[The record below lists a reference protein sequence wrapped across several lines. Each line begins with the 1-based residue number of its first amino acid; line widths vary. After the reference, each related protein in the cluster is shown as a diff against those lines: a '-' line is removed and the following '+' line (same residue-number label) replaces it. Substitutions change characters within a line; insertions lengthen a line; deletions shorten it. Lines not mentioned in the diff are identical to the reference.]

1 MIIVDTSV
9 WIDYF
14 NGKDTDETAF
24 LDTSLGKQEIA
35 IGDLIALE
43 ILRGFRLDKDY
54 NTAKKYLANLQN
66 YSMLSPTFA
75 LKAADNYRKLRKKG
89 ITIRKTADIIIAT
102 FCIEQKLP
110 LLYTDRDFI
119 PFSDHLNLRTVS
131 SKSPNA
137 AISPGN

>member
-14 NGKDTDETAF
+14 NGIDTDETDI
-24 LDTSLGKQEIA
+24 LDGSLGKQEVA
-35 IGDLIALE
+35 IGDLILLE

-54 NTAKKYLANLQN
+54 NIAKKYLANIQQ
-66 YSMLSPTFA
+66 YSMLNPALA
-75 LKAADNYRKLRKKG
+75 LKAANNYRKLRKKG

-102 FCIEQKLP
+102 FCIQKKFP

-119 PFSDHLNLRTVS
+119 PFSNHLKLQPVS
-131 SKSPNA
+131 SKT
-137 AISPGN
+137 

>member
-14 NGKDTDETAF
+14 NGNTTDETSI
-24 LDTSLGKQEIA
+24 LDATLGKQQVA

-43 ILRGFRLDKDY
+43 ILRGFHLDKDY
-54 NTAKKYLANLQN
+54 KTAKKYLARLYQYN
-66 YSMLSPTFA
+66 MLSSQLA
-75 LKAADNYRKLRKKG
+75 LKAADYYRKLRKKG

-102 FCIEQKLP
+102 FCVEEKLP

-119 PFSDHLNLRTVS
+119 PFSEHLGLRSVFAKT
-131 SKSPNA
+131 
-137 AISPGN
+137 

>member
-14 NGKDTDETAF
+14 NGIDTNETYI
-24 LDTSLGKQEIA
+24 LDASLGNEEVA

-43 ILRGFRLDKDY
+43 ILQGFRLDKDY
-54 NTAKKYLANLQN
+54 NTAKKYLATLQK
-66 YSMLSPTFA
+66 YGMLNPRLA

-102 FCIEQKLP
+102 FCIDQKLP

-119 PFSDHLNLRTVS
+119 PFSEHLMLRSVS
-131 SKSPNA
+131 SKT
-137 AISPGN
+137 

>member
-1 MIIVDTSV
+1 MIVVDTSV

-14 NGKDTDETAF
+14 NGTDTEETSI
-24 LDTSLGKQEIA
+24 LDTSLGKQEVA

-54 NTAKKYLANLQN
+54 NTAKKHLTSLQQ
-66 YSMLSPTFA
+66 YSMLNPQLA

-89 ITIRKTADIIIAT
+89 ITVRKTADIIIAT

-119 PFSDHLNLRTVS
+119 PFSEHLKLRSVS
-131 SKSPNA
+131 SKT
-137 AISPGN
+137 